1 LTKRSDPYVV
11 GLTGN
16 IATGKSTVAAML
28 GKLGACVIDADK
40 LAHWA
45 MRAGTEVNR
54 RIVER
59 FGRQV
64 LRPDGEIDRAK
75 LGPLVF
81 ANPGALRDLEN
92 IVHPAVVAETLHR
105 IAACEQPVVV
115 VEAIK
120 LLEADMH
127 EHCDA
132 VWVVT
137 SSRQQQIDRLVRARD
152 LSPSQAELRVDA
164 QPPAEEKIAQAD
176 LVIGND
182 RALEETCAQVVRAWN
197 AIPGV
202 PRASTGTWRSH
213 KSEEAGSVGKLKAFF
228 SQHPRLASW
237 IVLSVGM
244 IALLLWA
251 ARGKDV
257 TLGELAGLVVATVG
271 LAGACTW
278 IIGWE

>member
-1 LTKRSDPYVV
+1 MTKRSDPYVV

-28 GKLGACVIDADK
+28 GELGACVIDADK

-45 MRAGTEVNR
+45 MAAGSEVNR

-64 LRPDGEIDRAK
+64 LRPDGEIDRAR
-75 LGPLVF
+75 LAPLVF
-81 ANPGALRDLEN
+81 ADPSALRDLEG
-92 IVHPAVVAETLHR
+92 IVHPAVVEETLHR
-105 IAACEQPVVV
+105 VAACKQPVVV

-120 LLEADMH
+120 LFEADMQR
-127 EHCDA
+127 HCDA